1 MVTLTGITLAA
12 CSSTWS
18 YVPENPT
25 EGYQAYTATGV
36 AAALNDG
43 DTVVLYF
50 WATRCPS
57 CVAMMKDIEASADEI
72 PENVTIFAVDFDEAS
87 ELKKEY
93 GVTDKHT
100 TVYLNSDGEAVL
112 NNTNKEYS
120 LADILA
126 WVEAL

>member
-1 MVTLTGITLAA
+1 
-12 CSSTWS
+12 
-18 YVPENPT
+18 
-25 EGYQAYTATGV
+25 
-36 AAALNDG
+36 
-43 DTVVLYF
+43 
-50 WATRCPS
+50 
-57 CVAMMKDIEASADEI
+57 MKDIEASADEI

-126 WVEAL
+126 